1 MKWTDIVSAVSSVVG
16 NILAVIAI
24 VIALRRKPKH
34 KSDERGSEYSYYP
47 EPRDSILFHESS

>member
-1 MKWTDIVSAVSSVVG
+1 MKWTDIVSAVSSVAG

-34 KSDERGSEYSYYP
+34 KK
-47 EPRDSILFHESS
+47 